1 MSRSLRAAANAGAT
15 PPRKAQKVDSAP
27 GREPQPG
34 MPSRS
39 SSLALAL
46 LLAATAALAG
56 CKRQHDEVPCTAVA
70 ARFLVIAQAETQAAK
85 VDEALR
91 QRVVIQLPALRDAV
105 DGACFTGNWSLEM
118 RRCMVAAADSA
129 ALVACQRLLTD
140 EQRATLERAT
150 QPPR

>member
-1 MSRSLRAAANAGAT
+1 
-15 PPRKAQKVDSAP
+15 
-27 GREPQPG
+27 

-39 SSLALAL
+39 PSLALSFAAAL
-46 LLAATAALAG
+46 WLAAAAALAG

-70 ARFLVIAQAETQAAK
+70 ARLLVIAQAETQAAK

-105 DGACFTGNWSLEM
+105 DGSCFSGNWSLEM
-118 RRCMVAAADSA
+118 RRCMVAAPDSA

-140 EQRATLERAT
+140 EQRAALDRAT
-150 QPPR
+150 QPPRQ